1 MFSTL
6 RRLLILAAGTITS
19 AMLLAPVAFAV
30 NDGDGA
36 GGPTSTP
43 TTTHPA
49 IAGTS
54 LATWQWTLI
63 SIGIVVA
70 VAAAVVVGATVHRRS
85 NQAGT
90 LRPRMR

>member
-63 SIGIVVA
+63 SIGILVA
-70 VAAAVVVGATVHRRS
+70 VAGIVAATLTLHRRT
-85 NQAGT
+85 NRAAT
-90 LRPRMR
+90 LQPHMP